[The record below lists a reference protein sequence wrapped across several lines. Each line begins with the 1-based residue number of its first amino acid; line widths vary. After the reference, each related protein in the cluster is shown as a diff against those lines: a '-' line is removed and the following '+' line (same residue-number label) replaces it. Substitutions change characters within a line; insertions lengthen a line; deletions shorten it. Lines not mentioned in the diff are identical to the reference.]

1 MNHKQTNP
9 SKLFGNKRSAQEQAI
24 HDRQLKSKLTWDEE
38 MDRHEAHIHHLN
50 RENGIGVKKNV
61 QK

>member
-9 SKLFGNKRSAQEQAI
+9 RTLFGNKRSAQEQAI
-24 HDRQLKSKLTWDEE
+24 HYRQLKSKLTWDEE